1 MSPPKTTNPRR
12 VLVVDDSRE
21 VADATARILTSMG
34 HKVMQVYDG
43 AAAMGL
49 AVSFQPEFVLID
61 LVMPGM
67 DGLELVRELRAMFP
81 DAAPKMVALTA
92 FAQPAFRDAAK
103 WAGFDAYLN
112 KPASIAELTALLSA

>member
-1 MSPPKTTNPRR
+1 MIQKTATPRR
-12 VLVVDDSRE
+12 ILVVDDSRE
-21 VADATARILTSMG
+21 VADATVKMLTAMG
-34 HKVMQVYDG
+34 HQVTAVYDG
-43 AAAMGL
+43 TTAMGV
-49 AVSFQPEFVLID
+49 AVSFQPDFVLVD

-81 DAAPKMVALTA
+81 AGAPKMVALTA

-112 KPASIAELTALLSA
+112 KPASLAELKNLLG

>member
-1 MSPPKTTNPRR
+1 MIQKTATPRR

-21 VADATARILTSMG
+21 VADATVKMLTAMG
-34 HKVMQVYDG
+34 HTAAAVYDG
-43 AAAMGL
+43 TSAMGM
-49 AVSFQPEFVLID
+49 AVSFRPDFVLID
-61 LVMPGM
+61 LVMPVM

-92 FAQPAFRDAAK
+92 FAQPAFRDAAQ

-112 KPASIAELTALLSA
+112 KPASLAELTNLLGG